1 MVLSLL
7 KRSIVALL
15 MLFLSVSIFAQS
27 NKYNDSYNYNLGVE
41 ALRDNKYATALDYF
55 EKEIEQHKDNAT
67 AHLLIARIHYRYDN
81 YGDAISSIESA
92 LKYAGKKDKST
103 LASAYC
109 LRGLVYSELGKDA
122 LAIKD
127 FNQAIKLD
135 PEDASFYEQ
144 RAQYYYSHG
153 MYDLADRDYLKIQ
166 QLDPSSVMSY
176 MGLGRNSIAQKE
188 YEKAIEQFDY
198 VELLYS
204 NYSSA
209 YAFRAE
215 AYAGLKKWREF
226 SDDVVAALSIDGN
239 NKAFYLMQDKAD
251 TAYVFLTTKLKAKS
265 ILEPNQDYW
274 PYCIGVVNEA
284 AEKYETAIDFYQKA
298 MKIDPSDMT
307 ANRISNCYQEIGDW
321 NQAISYME
329 KAIAIDSTQTRYYL
343 TKANWENEAGRV
355 TDAIKD
361 MDYYISKNPEDD
373 WAFYRRGWFKDHS
386 GDTEG
391 AIEDYSTSLALD
403 PDYAY
408 AYMNRGV
415 LYRNLGKAD
424 EAKVDFE
431 MVLQLDTLAEDN
443 SCRQYALFY
452 LGKEAEAFDWMQ
464 QMIDKDGKGN
474 YYDAACLYSLAGRGE
489 ESVEY
494 LRKAFET
501 GYRRFA
507 HVQRDRDLDNI
518 RELDSYKSLMDEY
531 LSKQAEEILQDEMDY
546 VERVVEIPFTRSG
559 GVTKVK
565 CSINDLPL
573 SFIFDTGASTVS
585 ISSLE
590 ATFMYK
596 NDYLTEKDIVGRSAF
611 VDANGDISVGTVINL
626 RKVTF
631 GGLELSDVKAS
642 VVSNDQAPLLLGQTV
657 LSRLGKIE
665 IDYERNVLKI
675 TTKEKK

>member
-1 MVLSLL
+1 MAMPLIKRFIIVLLTVS
-7 KRSIVALL
+7 
-15 MLFLSVSIFAQS
+15 FSVSIFAQV

-41 ALRDNKYATALDYF
+41 ALRENNYATALDYF
-55 EKEIEQHKDNAT
+55 QKEIERHKDNAA

-81 YGDAISSIESA
+81 YGDAISSVESA
-92 LKYAGKKDKST
+92 IKYAGKKDKNT

-109 LRGLVYSELGKDA
+109 LRGLVYSELEKDA

-127 FNQAIKLD
+127 FSQAIKLL
-135 PEDASFYEQ
+135 PNDASLYES
-144 RAQYYYSHG
+144 RAQFYYERE
-153 MYDLADRDYLKIQ
+153 MYDLADKDYLKIQ

-176 MGLGRNSIAQKE
+176 MGLGRNNIARKE
-188 YEKAIEQFDY
+188 FEKAIEQFDY

-209 YAFRAE
+209 FAFRAE
-215 AYAGLKKWREF
+215 AYAGMKKWREF
-226 SDDVVAALSIDGN
+226 ADNIVSALSIDGN
-239 NKAFYLMQDKAD
+239 DKAFYLMQAKAD
-251 TAYVFLTTKLKAKS
+251 TAYVFLSTKLKAKS
-265 ILEPNQDYW
+265 VLEPNQSYW
-274 PYCIGVVNEA
+274 PYCLGIVNEF

-298 MKIDPSDMT
+298 MKINPDDFT
-307 ANRISNCYQEIGDW
+307 ANRISNCYQELGDW
-321 NQAISYME
+321 NQAISYMD
-329 KAIAIDSTQTRYYL
+329 KAIAIDSTRTRYYL
-343 TKANWENEAGRV
+343 TKANWENEAGLV
-355 TDAIKD
+355 AEAISD
-361 MDYYISKNPEDD
+361 MDFYISKNPEDD

-386 GDTEG
+386 GDVEG

-415 LYRNLGKAD
+415 LYRNLGNTDKAK
-424 EAKVDFE
+424 ADFE

-452 LGKEAEAFDWMQ
+452 LGKEAEAFDWMR
-464 QMIDKDGKGN
+464 QMLDKDGNGN
-474 YYDAACLYSLAGRGE
+474 YYDAACLYSLAGKGE
-489 ESVEY
+489 ESVAY
-494 LRKAFET
+494 LRKAFES

-507 HVQRDRDLDNI
+507 HVQRDRDLENI
-518 RELDSYKSLMDEY
+518 RNLDAYRSLMDEY
-531 LSKQAEEILQDEMDY
+531 LTKQVEEVVQDKANY
-546 VERVVEIPFTRSG
+546 VEKVVEIPFTRSG

-596 NDYLTEKDIVGRSAF
+596 NDYLTDKDIVGRSAF
-611 VDANGDISVGTVINL
+611 VDANGDISVGTIINL

-631 GGLELSDVKAS
+631 CGLELTDVKAS

-665 IDYERNVLKI
+665 IDYERSILKI

>member
-1 MVLSLL
+1 MASSFIKHLT
-7 KRSIVALL
+7 VA
-15 MLFLSVSIFAQS
+15 FLSATLSVCLFAQE
-27 NKYNDSYNYNLGVE
+27 NKYDDSYNFNLGVE
-41 ALRDNKYATALDYF
+41 ALRSNNYSTALDYF
-55 EKEIEQHKDNAT
+55 QKEIEQHKDNAA

-81 YGDAISSIESA
+81 YGEAISSIESTI
-92 LKYAGKKDKST
+92 KYAKKKDKTT
-103 LASAYC
+103 LSNAYC
-109 LRGLVYSELGKDA
+109 LRGLIYSELEKGELA
-122 LAIKD
+122 LKD

-135 PEDASFYEQ
+135 PEDASFYEK
-144 RAQYYYSHG
+144 RAQFYYEQE
-153 MYDLADRDYLKIQ
+153 MYDLADKDYLKIQ

-176 MGLGRNSIAQKE
+176 MGLGRNNIARKE
-188 YEKAIEQFDY
+188 FEKAIEQFNY

-209 YAFRAE
+209 FAFRAE

-226 SDDVVAALSIDGN
+226 SDDIVSALGIDGN
-239 NKAFYLMQDKAD
+239 DKAFYLMRSKAD

-265 ILEPNQDYW
+265 VLEPNQDYW
-274 PYCIGVVNEA
+274 PYCIGMVNEA
-284 AEKYETAIDFYQKA
+284 AEKYETAIDFYQKS

-307 ANRISNCYQEIGDW
+307 ANRISNCYQELGDW

-329 KAIAIDSTQTRYYL
+329 KAIEIDSTRTRYYL
-343 TKANWENEAGRV
+343 TKANLENEAGRV
-355 TDAIKD
+355 AEAIAD

-386 GDTEG
+386 GDTVG

-415 LYRNLGKAD
+415 LYRNIGKMD
-424 EAKVDFE
+424 EAKTDFE
-431 MVLQLDTLAEDN
+431 MVLQLDTLANDN

-452 LGKEAEAFDWMQ
+452 LGKEVEAFDWMQ
-464 QMIDKDGKGN
+464 QMLEKNDKGN
-474 YYDAACLYSLAGRGE
+474 YYDAACLYSLAGKGE
-489 ESVEY
+489 ESVNH

-507 HVQRDRDLDNI
+507 HVLKDRDLDNI
-518 RELDSYKSLMDEY
+518 RELESYKRLMGEY
-531 LSKQAEEILQDEMDY
+531 LTKQSEEKVQDDADFI
-546 VERVVEIPFTRSG
+546 ERVVEIPFTQSA

-565 CSINDLPL
+565 CLINDLPL
-573 SFIFDTGASTVS
+573 TFIFDTGASTVS

-596 NDYLTEKDIVGRSAF
+596 NDYLTDKDIVGRSAF

-631 GGLELSDVKAS
+631 GGLELTDVKAS

-665 IDYERNVLKI
+665 IDYERNILKI
-675 TTKEKK
+675 TSKEKK

>member
-1 MVLSLL
+1 MALPFIKHLAIVLVSMTCCMSL
-7 KRSIVALL
+7 
-15 MLFLSVSIFAQS
+15 FAQG
-27 NKYNDSYNYNLGVE
+27 KYNESYNYNLGLE
-41 ALRDNKYATALDYF
+41 ALRSNNYSTALDYF
-55 EKEIEQHKDNAT
+55 KKEVEQNKDNAA

-81 YGDAISSIESA
+81 YGAALSSVESA
-92 LKYAGKKDKST
+92 LKYAGKKDKVT
-103 LASAYC
+103 LSNAYC
-109 LRGLVYSELGKDA
+109 LRGLVYSELHKDD

-127 FNQAIKLD
+127 FNQAIKTKPDDDSL
-135 PEDASFYEQ
+135 YES
-144 RAQYYYSHG
+144 RAQFYYSRG
-153 MYDLADRDYLKIQ
+153 LYDLSDKDYLKIQ

-176 MGLGRNSIAQKE
+176 MGLGRNNIARKE
-188 YEKAIEQFDY
+188 FYKAIEQFDY
-198 VELLYS
+198 LEMLYS
-204 NYSSA
+204 NYSSV
-209 YAFRAE
+209 YSFRAE

-226 SDDVVAALSIDGN
+226 SDNIISALEIDGDD
-239 NKAFYLMQDKAD
+239 KAFYLMRNKAD
-251 TAYVFLTTKLKAKS
+251 TAYVYLTTKLKAKS
-265 ILEPNQDYW
+265 VLEPNRSYW
-274 PYCIGVVNEA
+274 PYCIGIVNES
-284 AEKYETAIDFYQKA
+284 AEKYNTAIDYYKKA

-307 ANRISNCYQEIGDW
+307 ANRISYCYQDLGDW
-321 NQAISYME
+321 NQAIAYID
-329 KAIAIDSTQTRYYL
+329 KAIEIDSTKTRYYL
-343 TKANWENEAGRV
+343 TKANWENEAGLV
-355 TDAIKD
+355 AEAIAD

-386 GDTEG
+386 GDVDG
-391 AIEDYSTSLALD
+391 AIDDYSTSLAMD

-415 LYRNLGKAD
+415 LYRDLGRMD

-452 LGKEAEAFDWMQ
+452 LGREAEAFDWMQ
-464 QMIDKDGKGN
+464 KMLEKDKKGN
-474 YYDAACLYSLAGRGE
+474 YYDAACLYSLAGKGE
-489 ESVEY
+489 EAVGF

-507 HVQRDRDLDNI
+507 HVERDRDLKSI
-518 RELDSYKSLMDEY
+518 RTLDSYKSLMEEY
-531 LSKQAEEILQDEMDY
+531 QSRHLTETVQEDADY
-546 VERVVEIPFTRSG
+546 VERVVEVPFTRSA

-565 CSINDLPL
+565 CSINGLPL

-626 RKVTF
+626 KNVSF
-631 GGLELSDVKAS
+631 GGLELTDIKAS
-642 VVSNDQAPLLLGQTV
+642 VVSNDQAPLLLGQSV
-657 LSRLGKIE
+657 LSRLGRIE